1 MGETHGA
8 DLLVMA
14 GMSSLSDRYR
24 EDASIAES
32 LNQAALAIKKESLGI
47 RGDTARDETDLKTM
61 REFVLLV
68 SGALLVS
75 QDASTAS
82 ASPYLPRGFSDE
94 DLASAKAMSGDI
106 QGLRDRLIHDQPLET
121 SDFRTLDRLVE
132 LTGEATSR
140 SFRAFTRG

>member
-1 MGETHGA
+1 
-8 DLLVMA
+8 MA

-24 EDASIAES
+24 EDASLAES

-47 RGDTARDETDLKTM
+47 RDQTATNESDLKTM

-75 QDASTAS
+75 QDASAAS
-82 ASPYLPRGFSDE
+82 ASPYLPQGFSDE
-94 DLASAKAMSGDI
+94 DLASAKAMSDDI
-106 QGLRDRLIHDQPLET
+106 QGLRSRLIHDQPLVT
-121 SDFRTLDRLVE
+121 NDFQTLDRLVE

-140 SFRAFTRG
+140 SFREFTRG